1 MIRAFIMWL
10 ARPVYEVRLIN
21 TKSGKD
27 IPGTRL
33 FKGSYFKCRRVFR
46 DKRLKYGQMVRLQAV
61 SVLDHRI
68 CSQLDVP
75 EPEMIIFDEAS
86 EVSPEVFGQIRQA
99 KDNDIGASNARQS
112 EFMEKHQD
120 EPNTYGGEDDDD
132 HECDSKGPLDWD
144 FESDDYVPTCSFCG
158 RFIQEPGESDG

>member
-1 MIRAFIMWL
+1 MWL
-10 ARPVYEVRLIN
+10 ASPAYEVRLIN
-21 TKSGKD
+21 MKSGKD

-33 FKGSYFKCRRVFR
+33 FKGGYFKCRRVFL

-61 SVLDHRI
+61 AVLDHRI
-68 CSQLDVP
+68 SDAQPATPHHVVTV
-75 EPEMIIFDEAS
+75 EPVEPAE
-86 EVSPEVFGQIRQA
+86 PH
-99 KDNDIGASNARQS
+99 DIAASNARQS